1 MIEIDFV
8 YEVPY
13 FVGLQ
18 LFGSQ
23 NAIEK
28 RVKIVVAEPM
38 IQMRLL
44 EKKHQKDILILG
56 FIVFIISLM
65 GGYYY
70 LLEIVRL

>member
-1 MIEIDFV
+1 MIEIDFI

-18 LFGSQ
+18 LFESQ

-44 EKKHQKDILILG
+44 KITPKGYFDFGFYRFYYILN
-56 FIVFIISLM
+56 
-65 GGYYY
+65 GGCYY